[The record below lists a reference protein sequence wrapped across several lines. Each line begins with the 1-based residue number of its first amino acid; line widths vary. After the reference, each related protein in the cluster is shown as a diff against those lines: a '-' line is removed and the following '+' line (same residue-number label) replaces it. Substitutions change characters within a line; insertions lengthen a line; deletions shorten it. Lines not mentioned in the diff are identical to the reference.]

1 MALRTPLPP
10 QIQAQAPLTQRRIC
24 ALPNSPSARTG
35 SRQTR
40 PQRTRALQRG
50 RKAEKTLAPS
60 MPAPKHSSQRAAACL
75 GRLSSGPR
83 HRGIW
88 ERGFASI
95 ALATRRGH
103 AGISLPREIP
113 ALSLK
118 KEKKT
123 DLKITSVFSFSV
135 SSSQLCG
142 NGLRLEQ
149 TLAGTASTRSG
160 EGSAPR
166 LWALT

>member
-1 MALRTPLPP
+1 MVALRTPLPP
-10 QIQAQAPLTQRRIC
+10 QSQAQAPLTQRRIC

-88 ERGFASI
+88 ERRFGSI

-103 AGISLPREIP
+103 AGLETPAPR
-113 ALSLK
+113 LK

-123 DLKITSVFSFSV
+123 DLKNTSVFSFSV
-135 SSSQLCG
+135 SSLQLRG
-142 NGLRLEQ
+142 N
-149 TLAGTASTRSG
+149 
-160 EGSAPR
+160 
-166 LWALT
+166 AL